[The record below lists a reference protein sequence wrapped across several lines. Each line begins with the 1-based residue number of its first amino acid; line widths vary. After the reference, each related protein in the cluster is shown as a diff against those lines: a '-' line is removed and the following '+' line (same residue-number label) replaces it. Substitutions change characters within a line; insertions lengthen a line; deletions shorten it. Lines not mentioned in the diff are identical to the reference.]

1 MLKSSSLRTPL
12 KRARGL
18 GSGHAGTHHFWLQR
32 ASAVALVPLSLWFV
46 AGLFSCVAQGS
57 REAVGEWLAHP
68 LSALAL
74 TALIV
79 ALFLHARMGVQV
91 IIEDYVKTDNRKI
104 ILLLLLSALTII
116 FGAMALMA
124 IAKLHFLGM

>member
-1 MLKSSSLRTPL
+1 MDRSASLRTPL

-46 AGLFSCVAQGS
+46 AALFTRLIGGDRAAVA
-57 REAVGEWLAHP
+57 EWLKDP
-68 LSALAL
+68 LTALAL
-74 TALIV
+74 TALVV

-116 FGAMALMA
+116 FGAMSLMA
-124 IAKLHFLGM
+124 IAKLHFFGI